1 MPQID
6 FTLVFAILTWFT
18 YALVAI
24 YVVVAVGLSM
34 LAARLGMRGGW
45 MAWVPILNLFL
56 LCRMARSSAA
66 WILPALIPI
75 VGLAVLAYLGA
86 RVARRMGMSAGVGVM
101 WGVPFLGALVPIPMA
116 LGSRALP
123 DGATDG
129 VPSRKPLVA
138 GIVSLAVVTIL
149 VSMGTGAFYAAGRM
163 TRATAHT
170 AKAVAAA
177 LPANTAST
185 LTEFPL
191 DPDPVDPVKPTNLIT
206 QTFAKPARGR
216 DAVQQQVK
224 VQARQLPPWIEP
236 ASLPAA
242 AESVA
247 AADYVSINA
256 GNAAP
261 VSVVTMVM
269 RGEESPAIVPPSRAM
284 LTKSAPGAS
293 ATGIEVKNAEGETYR
308 GYRVS
313 GGDSTYVA
321 VNKVGTN
328 VNIVISATEAAGAA
342 AVDRLA
348 RNLGVGDGLLE
359 EGDYAGIFG
368 ELPSAPG
375 GEAWREVGTYTE
387 GDIEQMVRMVEQEAG
402 NMSEE
407 DRAEAAPFLPL
418 ISQIRTLAPK
428 RVGFGYS
435 IDEGGTTGY
444 AAAVASYSNSRST
457 WIVFKAAEMVK
468 ALVPLPEQIAIRPVT
483 VGSASGYFVSIRDGG
498 EEGFGYVLRHGSSIV
513 GLAGAGEMSE
523 DALRRW
529 VESHLARAR

>member
-6 FTLVFAILTWFT
+6 FALVFAILKWFT
-18 YALVAI
+18 YGAVAI

-56 LCRMARSSAA
+56 LCRMARSSSA
-66 WILPALIPI
+66 WILPALIPV

-86 RVARRMGMSAGVGVM
+86 RVARRMGMSAAIGVM
-101 WGVPFLGALVPIPMA
+101 WGLPFVGALVPIPMA

-129 VPSRKPLVA
+129 VPSRTPLVA
-138 GIVSLAVVTIL
+138 GVVSLAVVTIL
-149 VSMGTGAFYAAGRM
+149 ASMGIGAFWAAGRM
-163 TRATAHT
+163 TLAAAAPT
-170 AKAVAAA
+170 AKAVAAS

-191 DPDPVDPVKPTNLIT
+191 DPELVNPVKPTKLIT
-206 QTFAKPARGR
+206 QTFARPSRNTE
-216 DAVQQQVK
+216 VVPQEVK
-224 VQARQLPPWIEP
+224 IQARQLPPWMPP

-256 GNAAP
+256 SNSAP

-269 RGEESPAIVPPSRAM
+269 RDDRSPAFVPPSRAI
-284 LTKSAPGAS
+284 LAKSAPGS
-293 ATGIEVKNAEGETYR
+293 RATGIEVKNAEGETYR

-313 GGDSTYVA
+313 GGDATYVA

-328 VNIVISATEAAGAA
+328 VNVIISATEPAGATT
-342 AVDRLA
+342 VDRLA

-368 ELPSAPG
+368 ALPSAPG
-375 GEAWREVGTYTE
+375 GEAWREVGTFTE
-387 GDIEQMVRMVEQEAG
+387 GDIEQMVRMVEHQAAT
-402 NMSEE
+402 MSEE

-418 ISQIRTLAPK
+418 INQVRTLAPK
-428 RVGFGYS
+428 HVGFGYS
-435 IDEGGTTGY
+435 LNAQGTGGYG
-444 AAAVASYSNSRST
+444 AAVASYTNSRST
-457 WIVFKAAEMVK
+457 WFVFKAAEMLR
-468 ALVPLPEQIAIRPVT
+468 ALVPLPEEIVIRPVT
-483 VGSASGYFVSIRDGG
+483 VGSARGYFVSIPEG
-498 EEGFGYVLRHGSSIV
+498 GFGYVLRYGSSIV
-513 GLAGAGEMSE
+513 GLAGAGDMSE
-523 DALRRW
+523 DALRLW
-529 VESHLARAR
+529 AESHLTRAR